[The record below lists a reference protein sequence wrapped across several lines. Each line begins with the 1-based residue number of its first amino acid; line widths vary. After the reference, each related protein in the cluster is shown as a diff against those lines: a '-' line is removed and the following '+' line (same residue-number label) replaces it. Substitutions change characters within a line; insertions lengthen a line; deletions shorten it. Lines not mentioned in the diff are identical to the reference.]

1 MIIFLKKVRVSTLF
15 SKFDPVIV
23 EPLELCYLRSVL
35 TTMNIENYLIDSL
48 FGLEEPENT
57 APDVIIL
64 TGYNVAENKVLKE
77 AKMYKEKFPDC
88 KIIVGGVHIQL
99 NRESFQRKYIDYV
112 IHSQSLDGFK
122 KVIQSIRDNSLPI
135 CKGVDYYENGHWHL
149 GEVDPILE
157 RENLLADRSLFYN
170 FKNKLRYLEKSE
182 VALIKGSIGCPYKCS
197 YCFCKDLNQ
206 GKYIRG
212 DYEKMAE
219 EINGLDANYYWVIDD
234 VLFRNRIDAIEFI
247 QSMKDIGGQR
257 SIIGYLRGD
266 FILKE
271 QDLLARLKMA
281 GLKEVIVGFEAT
293 NNEELESYD
302 KTINALDYPK
312 IISLLRDYEID
323 LTALFIV
330 KPDYKIK
337 DFLNLYRFI
346 KENKIEVFTIS
357 ILTPI
362 KGTKNYH
369 EEKMDLTTLNPEK
382 YDFLHLVKK
391 PRLPKILFYTL
402 FYGIHLRLLK
412 SKRVWKYILGKS

>member
-1 MIIFLKKVRVSTLF
+1 MIIFLKKVRVSTIF

-23 EPLELCYLRSVL
+23 EPLELCYLKSVL
-35 TTMNIENYLIDSL
+35 KTMNIENYLIDSL
-48 FGLEEPENT
+48 FGLEEPENI
-57 APDVIIL
+57 APDLIIL

-99 NRESFQRKYIDYV
+99 NRESFQKDDIDYV
-112 IHSQSLDGFK
+112 IHSQSLHRFK
-122 KVIQSIRDNSLPI
+122 KVIQSIIDNSLPI
-135 CKGVDYYENGHWHL
+135 FKGVDYYNNGHWHL
-149 GEVDPILE
+149 GEIDSVLK
-157 RENLLADRSLFYN
+157 RENILADRSLFYN

-182 VALIKGSIGCPYKCS
+182 VALIKGSIGCPYNCS

-206 GKYIRG
+206 GKYIRTN
-212 DYEKMAE
+212 YEKMAE
-219 EINGLDANYYWVIDD
+219 EINGLDANYYWVVDD
-234 VLFRNRIDAIEFI
+234 VLFANRIDALEFI
-247 QSMKDIGGQR
+247 HSMKTIVGKK

-271 QDLLARLKMA
+271 QDLLAELKIA

-312 IISLLRDYEID
+312 IISLLKDYEID

-330 KPDYKIK
+330 QADYKIK
-337 DFLNLYRFI
+337 DFYNLYRFI
-346 KENKIEVFTIS
+346 KNNKIEVFTIS

-362 KGTKNYH
+362 KGTKNYN

-391 PRLPKILFYTL
+391 SKLPKVLFYTL

-412 SKRVWKYILGKS
+412 SKRVWKYISGKS

>member
-157 RENLLADRSLFYN
+157 RENILADRSLFYN

-247 QSMKDIGGQR
+247 QSMKAIGGQR

>member
-206 GKYIRG
+206 GEYIRG

-247 QSMKDIGGQR
+247 QSMKAIGGQR

-346 KENKIEVFTIS
+346 KQNKIEVFTIS

>member
-219 EINGLDANYYWVIDD
+219 EINGLDANYYWVVDD

-247 QSMKDIGGQR
+247 QSMKAIGGQR

>member
-206 GKYIRG
+206 GEYIRG

-247 QSMKDIGGQR
+247 QSMKAIGGQR

-346 KENKIEVFTIS
+346 KQNKIEIFTIS